1 VIRELLGIC
10 ERAAGTDVEIE
21 FAMAVDA
28 DTQQARLG
36 FLQVRPMFVSHETVE
51 LALEEFDRPD
61 LVLAAGQIMGNGSFA
76 GVQDIVYVKRDSF
89 EAKNTRRIGAE
100 LEQVDRQL
108 REAKR
113 PYVLIG
119 FGRWGTSDPWLG
131 VPLPWSAIAGARVI
145 VESSLPNLSLDPSQ
159 GSHFFHNV
167 MSSGVGYLAIQYYE
181 QPGIDWT
188 WLDAQPA
195 AAETA
200 LIRHVALKTALTIKL
215 DGQSGRA
222 GIWYGSAGE

>member
-1 VIRELLGIC
+1 
-10 ERAAGTDVEIE
+10 
-21 FAMAVDA
+21 
-28 DTQQARLG
+28 
-36 FLQVRPMFVSHETVE
+36 
-51 LALEEFDRPD
+51 
-61 LVLAAGQIMGNGSFA
+61 MGNGSFD
-76 GVQDIVYVKRDSF
+76 GIRDIVYVKRDGF

-100 LEQVDRQL
+100 LELVDRRL

-131 VPLPWSAIAGARVI
+131 VPLPWSAIAGARII
-145 VESSLPNLSLDPSQ
+145 VESSLPNLVLDPSQ

-167 MSSGVGYLAIQYYE
+167 MSSGVGYLAIQHHE

-188 WLDAQPA
+188 WLDAQA
-195 AAETA
+195 AADETA
-200 LIRHVALKTALTIKL
+200 LIRHVALDTPLTIKL

-222 GIWYGSAGE
+222 GIWHDTPPA